1 MKSPRKEPE
10 KIDAPITLILVRH
23 GHRDNA
29 VRDRDN
35 GLTEKGKK
43 QAEAIRDLY
52 ESRFGKEKALLLSS
66 AKRRCQ
72 ETLEP
77 LSEFLRASVKVDP
90 LLMEALPSESRA
102 DFASRIEGF
111 RINIAA
117 SGATCVLACSH
128 GDWIPEAAGLWAEKS
143 IDCRKGSWTEFQMT
157 GKGGIRW
164 VETIPDPSRQ
174 S

>member
-1 MKSPRKEPE
+1 MKPKEL
-10 KIDAPITLILVRH
+10 KAPIAQITLILVRH
-23 GHRDNA
+23 GHRDNLH
-29 VRDRDN
+29 REKDN

-77 LSEFLRASVKVDP
+77 LSELLRVSVKVDP
-90 LLMEALPSESRA
+90 LLMETLPHESRA
-102 DFASRIEGF
+102 DLASRIEGF
-111 RINIAA
+111 RIQIAA
-117 SGATCVLACSH
+117 SGTTRVLACSH
-128 GDWIPEAAGLWAEKS
+128 GDWIPEAAMLWAEKS

-157 GKGGIRW
+157 GKHGIRW
-164 VETIPDPSRQ
+164 VETISDPLRQ